1 MNFHYIAEQVRNDW
15 NNPRISPWYF
25 KLLIYIAVV
34 LSVTSVLVETL

>member
-1 MNFHYIAEQVRNDW
+1 MNIQHIAEQVRNDW

-34 LSVTSVLVETL
+34 LSVTTIVIETL